1 MERYFEETT
10 AIIFEADGIVDK
22 YMGDGI
28 LAFFE
33 NSTDKVTSASNA
45 VRCAIAMQ
53 HKTAELDQ
61 LYREQNRFPFAI
73 RVGIATGYA
82 KVGNIGP
89 RDKIDYTVI
98 GSVVN
103 LSSRLQSFGQPGDVV
118 IDEETLF
125 FVKDDYQISD
135 LGGQEL
141 KGFSEPV
148 KVFTASEKPGT

>member
-1 MERYFEETT
+1 MAVSDDRSDVKQTT
-10 AIIFEADGIVDK
+10 TGFRGPLMVQS
-22 YMGDGI
+22 
-28 LAFFE
+28 L
-33 NSTDKVTSASNA
+33 TSAKS
-45 VRCAIAMQ
+45 
-53 HKTAELDQ
+53 KFLS
-61 LYREQNRFPFAI
+61 LPFAI

-89 RDKIDYTVI
+89 RNKIDYTVI
-98 GSVVN
+98 GGVVN

-125 FVKDDYQISD
+125 FVKDDYQIFD

-148 KVFTASEKPGT
+148 KVYTASEKPGT